1 MILRSV
7 ALPTTPTTKITQDST
22 VFTYLNATFIDV
34 LRKHAGGEER
44 GRACTDPFPETRD
57 DDDDADDDKCGEAR
71 VAGLGSG
78 LTPSLG
84 VRGERVA

>member
-1 MILRSV
+1 MILNSV

-34 LRKHAGGEER
+34 LRKHAGGRGR
-44 GRACTDPFPETRD
+44 GRALTDLLSETRD
-57 DDDDADDDKCGEAR
+57 DDKYEEAR
-71 VAGLGSG
+71 VAGLGLG